1 MEVGHHLAPVLAAAD
16 NESVALFGNALL
28 PGELIGHP
36 GHTPDK
42 RYFVASQIGQRRD
55 MPLWYYQHVGWSQR
69 VDIPKGHNLIIL
81 VQRIAGKL
89 TGHNPAENTFHGLA
103 FLFSVLGSALL
114 EEVIPIDVIGHN
126 GREIIHR

>member
-16 NESVALFGNALL
+16 NESVALFGNAFL

-42 RYFVASQIGQRRD
+42 QHFIVIQIRQRRD
-55 MPLWYYQHVGWSQR
+55 MPLWYYQYMGRGQR
-69 VDIPKGHNLIIL
+69 VNITEGHNLVIL
-81 VQRIAGKL
+81 VKHIAGKL
-89 TGHNPAENTFHGLA
+89 ADHNPAENTFHGLA

-114 EEVIPIDVIGHN
+114 EEVIPINVIGHN